1 MKESQDWADQVEE
14 ESKECRDRTE
24 EVEETQEYSEG
35 DTFLE
40 ETKEET
46 YKQRKKM
53 CKDLMEEMRSPSDSL
68 VRLGGQGQDRALL

>member
-24 EVEETQEYSEG
+24 EVEETQEYGEG

-46 YKQRKKM
+46 YKQRKNM
-53 CKDLMEEMRSPSDSL
+53 CKDLMEEMRRRLDSP
-68 VRLGGQGQDRALL
+68 VRLGG